1 MKVFDCAAVVPDC
14 SARFEAESEDGLLS
28 QVVRHARDDHGME
41 HVPHDVLD
49 AVRSHIRDVD

>member
-1 MKVFDCAAVVPDC
+1 MKEFHCAAVVPGC
-14 SARFEAESEDGLLS
+14 SARFEAESDDGVVS

-49 AVRSHIRDVD
+49 AVRAHIREVA

>member
-1 MKVFDCAAVVPDC
+1 MKEFHCAKVVPGC
-14 SARFEAESEDGLLS
+14 GARFTADSEAGVLA

-49 AVRSHIRDVD
+49 AVRDQIREVD

>member
-1 MKVFDCAAVVPDC
+1 MKEFHCAAVVPGC
-14 SARFEAESEDGLLS
+14 GARFEAESEDAVVS

-49 AVRSHIRDVD
+49 AVRAHIREVE

>member
-1 MKVFDCAAVVPDC
+1 MLAFECAAVVPGC
-14 SARFEAESEDGLLS
+14 GARFESDSEAEIVA

-49 AVRSHIRDVD
+49 EVRAHIRELD

>member
-1 MKVFDCAAVVPDC
+1 MKEFHCAAVVPGC
-14 SARFEAESEDGLLS
+14 GARFEAESEAGVLS

-49 AVRSHIRDVD
+49 TVRDHIRDVE

>member
-1 MKVFDCAAVVPDC
+1 MKEFRCAAVVPGC
-14 SARFEAESEDGLLS
+14 GARFEAESEAGILA

-49 AVRSHIRDVD
+49 EVRSHIVEVE

>member
-1 MKVFDCAAVVPDC
+1 MKVFHCAAIVPGC
-14 SARFEAESEDGLLS
+14 GARFEAESETGILA

-49 AVRSHIRDVD
+49 EVRSHIVDAE

>member
-1 MKVFDCAAVVPDC
+1 MKEFRCAAIVPGC
-14 SARFEAESEDGLLS
+14 GARFEAESEDGVIA

-49 AVRSHIRDVD
+49 EVRAHIADVE

>member
-1 MKVFDCAAVVPDC
+1 MKEFRCAAVVPDC
-14 SARFEAESEDGLLS
+14 SARFEAESEAGILA

-49 AVRSHIRDVD
+49 EVRSHIVELE

>member
-1 MKVFDCAAVVPDC
+1 MKEFRCAAIVPDC
-14 SARFEAESEDGLLS
+14 TARFEDESEAGIVA

-49 AVRSHIRDVD
+49 EVRAHIRDVD

>member
-1 MKVFDCAAVVPDC
+1 MKEFRCAAVVPDC
-14 SARFEAESEDGLLS
+14 SARFEAESEAGILT

-49 AVRSHIRDVD
+49 EVRAHIVEVE

>member
-1 MKVFDCAAVVPDC
+1 MRDRADALDAVLTVAMH
-14 SARFEAESEDGLLS
+14 SMSEAGLLA

-49 AVRSHIRDVD
+49 AVRAHIEDVA

>member
-1 MKVFDCAAVVPDC
+1 MMEFRCAAIVPGC
-14 SARFEAESEDGLLS
+14 GARFEDESEAGILA

-49 AVRSHIRDVD
+49 EVRAHIVEVD

>member
-1 MKVFDCAAVVPDC
+1 MKEFHCATVVPGC
-14 SARFEAESEDGLLS
+14 SARFEAESEAGVLA

-49 AVRSHIRDVD
+49 AVRDHIRDVG

>member
-1 MKVFDCAAVVPDC
+1 MKEFRCAAVVPNC
-14 SARFEAESEDGLLS
+14 SARFEAESEAGILA

-49 AVRSHIRDVD
+49 EVRAHIVDVE

>member
-1 MKVFDCAAVVPDC
+1 MKEFRCAAVVPGC
-14 SARFEAESEDGLLS
+14 AARFEDQSEAGILA

-49 AVRSHIRDVD
+49 EVRAHIADVE

>member
-1 MKVFDCAAVVPDC
+1 MKQFRCAAVVPDC
-14 SARFEAESEDGLLS
+14 TARFEAESEAGLLA

-49 AVRSHIRDVD
+49 AIRAHIEDVQ

>member
-1 MKVFDCAAVVPDC
+1 MKEFHCAAIVPDC
-14 SARFEAESEDGLLS
+14 PARFEAEDETGILA

-49 AVRSHIRDVD
+49 AVRSHIRDVG

>member
-1 MKVFDCAAVVPDC
+1 MKVFQCAAIVPGC
-14 SARFEAESEDGLLS
+14 GARFEAESEDGVVS

-49 AVRSHIRDVD
+49 EVRAHIRDVE